1 MAPTGLSSQQP
12 PRLPLIVIRPLLLVV
27 PVGKQQQAALT
38 QSSRSDD
45 GMAAPATYMVQ
56 GGYDQNRSSS
66 DIWSFLVDFRGHWLL
81 ILLGIALFTTM
92 GAV

>member
-1 MAPTGLSSQQP
+1 
-12 PRLPLIVIRPLLLVV
+12 
-27 PVGKQQQAALT
+27 
-38 QSSRSDD
+38 
-45 GMAAPATYMVQ
+45 MVQ

-66 DIWSFLVDFRGHWLL
+66 DIWSFFVDFRGHWLL